1 MAYPKYFCTAD
12 ESAFIFILLWNN
24 KLSNAFVVLVRS
36 LHENYPPQ
44 MFYALMNLVG
54 SHDRARV
61 LNVLAGLS
69 GENAPKETWRTL
81 RLDQAHYDMAKRRL
95 TNRIYIIDSDF

>member
-1 MAYPKYFCTAD
+1 M
-12 ESAFIFILLWNN
+12 
-24 KLSNAFVVLVRS
+24 RS

-61 LNVLAGLS
+61 LNVLAGCPVK
-69 GENAPKETWRTL
+69 NAPKETWRTL
-81 RLDQAHYDMAKRRL
+81 RLDQAHYDMAKAPPEGDVCAGVRAAGHADGLLR
-95 TNRIYIIDSDF
+95 

>member
-1 MAYPKYFCTAD
+1 
-12 ESAFIFILLWNN
+12 
-24 KLSNAFVVLVRS
+24 VRS

-69 GENAPKETWRTL
+69 VKMRRRRPGAHCGWIRRTTIWL
-81 RLDQAHYDMAKRRL
+81 SAA
-95 TNRIYIIDSDF
+95 